1 MERRLWSVKIG
12 CLLSR
17 LSCVGILEESS
28 CEQSAMEIQE
38 QESEEKLNKE
48 KLVESE
54 HKKGPSH

>member
-12 CLLSR
+12 RLLSR

-28 CEQSAMEIQE
+28 SEQSAMEIQE

-48 KLVESE
+48 KLAESE
-54 HKKGPSH
+54 HNKGHSH